1 MTADIDQAARVVAE
15 WLGWRPTDF
24 PDPGGVSGL
33 WWTAEGAPDTRM
45 ELSWLHTYEGMGVV
59 LEGLRAEGWRIS
71 IGLVEH
77 VDEGRSTIWEG
88 WNASF
93 YRTGVGYGMK
103 NPMPEADADSLADA
117 VLLAASVAVRE
128 AKDE

>member
-1 MTADIDQAARVVAE
+1 MTNDIDEAARVVAE
-15 WLGWRPTDF
+15 KLLRLAFLSDGTPFIYEPT
-24 PDPGGVSGL
+24 
-33 WWTAEGAPDTRM
+33 GANKP
-45 ELSWLHTYEGMGVV
+45 LSWLRTYEGMGVV
-59 LEGLRAEGWRIS
+59 LEALRAEGWRIS

>member
-1 MTADIDQAARVVAE
+1 MTNDIDEAARVVAE
-15 WLGWRPTDF
+15 KLLRLAFLSDGTPFIYEPT
-24 PDPGGVSGL
+24 
-33 WWTAEGAPDTRM
+33 GANKP
-45 ELSWLHTYEGMGVV
+45 LSWLRTYEGMGVV